1 MRKFAAD
8 SCHNLFQFVDARYS
22 HGFSGGTRRDTGC
35 LFLLYPYLS
44 PDYFTTKSIV
54 KMKQNKKTVPAELSY
69 YGLYLLDYLRKYHP
83 DKVSDTDLITERE
96 DAATATFEKERLAGT
111 TVEDAHEE
119 AMRILLHGLHFSPY
133 DLLTEVVEREFADE
147 VAEQD
152 REAFCR
158 RLYPYLTDLF
168 AGYDTS
174 DDAFNLSPGHDL
186 LYTELVG
193 TVMLYLEGGHG
204 VQ

>member
-1 MRKFAAD
+1 
-8 SCHNLFQFVDARYS
+8 
-22 HGFSGGTRRDTGC
+22 
-35 LFLLYPYLS
+35 
-44 PDYFTTKSIV
+44 
-54 KMKQNKKTVPAELSY
+54 MKQNKKTLPAELSY

-96 DAATATFEKERLAGT
+96 EAATVTFEKERLAGG
-111 TVEDAHEE
+111 TVETAHEE
-119 AMRILLHGLHFSPY
+119 AMRVLLRGLHFSPY
-133 DLLTEVVEREFADE
+133 ALLTEVVEREFSDE
-147 VAEQD
+147 VPESG

-158 RLYPYLTDLF
+158 DLYPHLKNLF

-174 DDAFNLSPGHDL
+174 DDTFALSPAHDL

-193 TVMLYLEGGHG
+193 TVVLYLEGGHG